1 MMRTLRILLDNVK
14 FEHTIFALPFAYLGM
29 ALAAGGL
36 PTWGQASWV
45 TLAMAGARTL
55 AMSLN
60 RVIDAESDAR
70 NPRTAGRPIP
80 RGLLSGRSVWL
91 LAAASLVVM
100 LISAWQLNPLC
111 LALSPLAIIV
121 LVVYPY
127 TKRFT
132 WLSHA
137 VLGLAD
143 GIAPVGGWIAVTGS
157 FAPEAILLGGVVA
170 AWVGGFDLIYACQDV
185 DFDRREGLYSVPARF
200 GIPAALTLSVW
211 THVAGAALLAAVGWL
226 MGLSWPFWAGWLIT
240 CGLLVYEHRLVKP
253 DDLSRL
259 DVAFFNINGYIAVV
273 VFVFTLASLYVW

>member
-1 MMRTLRILLDNVK
+1 MRTLRILLDNIK

-29 ALAAGGL
+29 VLAADGL
-36 PTWGQASWV
+36 PTWGQAIWI
-45 TLAMAGARTL
+45 TLAMGSARTL

-60 RVIDAESDAR
+60 RVIDAETDAR

-80 RGLLSGRSVWL
+80 RGLLSGRAVWL
-91 LAAASLVVM
+91 LAGASLVVL

-143 GIAPVGGWIAVTGS
+143 GIAPMGGWIAVTGA
-157 FAPEAILLGGVVA
+157 FAPETILLGGVVA
-170 AWVGGFDLIYACQDV
+170 AWVGG
-185 DFDRREGLYSVPARF
+185 S
-200 GIPAALTLSVW
+200 T
-211 THVAGAALLAAVGWL
+211 
-226 MGLSWPFWAGWLIT
+226 
-240 CGLLVYEHRLVKP
+240 
-253 DDLSRL
+253 
-259 DVAFFNINGYIAVV
+259 
-273 VFVFTLASLYVW
+273 